1 MGDVSRYIIA
11 NVPAQTSANTSVCHH
26 SIKSLVLFFGPIL
39 APKAIAWYRSARAA
53 QNSHKAPVRP
63 LPTRTLFAVSLLAS
77 AAILFALHTLPVL
90 SPENVFAVTRSNPTT
105 STNLILSRLAALRP
119 LTARDDVLHDKFES
133 KASKL
138 LYYKYGPDVLL
149 DCPFCN
155 SQEPSTYLLYAVPAA
170 AVSHLAN
177 AVLVGLATSGSV
189 TARQGSQWRALA
201 TYAAAA
207 LAAADMYVL
216 SQWDHVS
223 GNEKA
228 RVLAEVTFL
237 HWSLRACRYLALAG
251 LDVLLAGCLY
261 LSGTNRMFQ
270 VPPST
275 SERVD
280 AVAEGLHKTRAR
292 LQSAG
297 IIKNTTARDAELRA
311 AEARYWAF
319 EVVTNQEAMES
330 EEVVESMRD
339 AVENHRIDVGAI
351 GQDAQ
356 TYAQNVLQQAMRN

>member
-1 MGDVSRYIIA
+1 MAISWGTIR
-11 NVPAQTSANTSVCHH
+11 
-26 SIKSLVLFFGPIL
+26 SLVLFFGPIL
-39 APKAIAWYRSARAA
+39 VPRAINWYRSARAA
-53 QNSHKAPVRP
+53 QNSQKAAVRA
-63 LPTRTLFAVSLLAS
+63 LTTRALFAVSLLVS
-77 AAILFALHTLPVL
+77 AAALLAVHTLPVL

-105 STNLILSRLAALRP
+105 STNLLLSRLATLRP
-119 LTARDDVLHDKFES
+119 LTARDDVLQAKFES

-149 DCPFCN
+149 DCPFCT

-170 AVSHLAN
+170 AAAHLAN
-177 AVLVGLATSGSV
+177 AVLVGLATAQPV
-189 TARQGSQWRALA
+189 TGRQGAQWRALA

-216 SQWDHVS
+216 SQWDHVA

-237 HWSLRACRYLALAG
+237 HWTLRACRYLALAG
-251 LDVLLAGCLY
+251 LDLLLAGLLY
-261 LSGTNRMFQ
+261 LSATNRMFL

-280 AVAEGLHKTRAR
+280 AVTEGMHKTRAR
-292 LQSAG
+292 LQAAG

-339 AVENHRIDVGAI
+339 AVENRRIDLGAI
-351 GQDAQ
+351 GQDAE